1 MINVDD
7 DSGVRTITIDRPEA
21 RNALTSHDF
30 AALDL
35 ALRHTALENG
45 IGAVIVTGAGE
56 EAFCAGQ
63 DLKELP
69 DIDPRTLSSHPFHA
83 FIETLAG
90 YPKPLIAAVRGVAV
104 GAGVT
109 MLPYFD
115 FVVAATDARFQTP
128 FVKLGVPTEGGSSA
142 TLAAT
147 VGPRM
152 AARMLL
158 TAEWIPAHDAQAA
171 GLVTTVVD
179 GDEVLPAALD
189 LGRRIA
195 GLPAAAVTATK
206 RLLVEARRDGVSAA
220 LTRERAAGLDMY
232 TEPAFKAALASF
244 GPDGRDPGGA
254 GRGGW

>member
-7 DSGVRTITIDRPEA
+7 DGGVRTITIDRPEA
-21 RNALTSHDF
+21 RNALTSAAF
-30 AALDL
+30 ASLDL
-35 ALRHTALENG
+35 ALRHAALDDG
-45 IGAVIVTGAGE
+45 FRAVIVTGAGD

-69 DIDPRTLSSHPFHA
+69 DIDPAALSSHPFHA

-115 FVVAATDARFQTP
+115 FVVAASDARFQTP
-128 FVKLGVPTEGGSSA
+128 FVTLGVPTEGGSSHM
-142 TLAAT
+142 LALT
-147 VGPRM
+147 VGPRL

-158 TAEWIPAHDAQAA
+158 TGEWIPAPEAQAA

-179 GDEVLPAALD
+179 GDAVLPTAVELA
-189 LGRRIA
+189 GRLA
-195 GLPAAAVTATK
+195 NLPAAAVTATK
-206 RLLVEARRDGVSAA
+206 RLLVEARREGVSAA

-232 TEPAFKAALASF
+232 TEPAFRRALDRFDSAS
-244 GPDGRDPGGA
+244 
-254 GRGGW
+254 

>member
-1 MINVDD
+1 VINVED

-21 RNALTSHDF
+21 RNALTSAMF
-30 AALDL
+30 ASLDL
-35 ALRHTALENG
+35 ALRHAALETSLRT
-45 IGAVIVTGAGE
+45 VVVTGAGD

-69 DIDPRTLSSHPFHA
+69 DIDPPALASHPFHA

-90 YPKPLIAAVRGVAV
+90 YPKPLVAAVRGVAV

-115 FVVAATDARFQTP
+115 FVVAGSDARFQTP
-128 FVKLGVPTEGGSSA
+128 FVKLGVPTEGGSSFMLA
-142 TLAAT
+142 TT
-147 VGPRM
+147 VGPRL

-158 TAEWIPAHDAQAA
+158 TGEWILADEALSA

-179 GDEVLPAALD
+179 GDRVLGVALD
-189 LGRRIA
+189 LARRLA
-195 GLPAAAVTATK
+195 ALPAGAVTATK
-206 RLLVEARRDGVSAA
+206 RLLVEARRGGVSAA

-232 TEPAFKAALASF
+232 GEPAFRSALARF
-244 GPDGRDPGGA
+244 DGPAD
-254 GRGGW
+254 

>member
-1 MINVDD
+1 VINVED

-21 RNALTSHDF
+21 RNALTSAAF
-30 AALDL
+30 ASFDL
-35 ALRHTALENG
+35 ALRHAALEDG
-45 IGAVIVTGAGE
+45 LRAVIVTGAGD

-69 DIDPRTLSSHPFHA
+69 DIDPAALASHPFHA

-115 FVVAATDARFQTP
+115 FVVAASDARFQTP
-128 FVKLGVPTEGGSSA
+128 FVKLGVPTEGGSSHM
-142 TLAAT
+142 LAST
-147 VGPRM
+147 VGPRL

-158 TAEWIPAHDAQAA
+158 TGEWIAAQEAQAA

-179 GDEVLPAALD
+179 GDAVLPAAIELA
-189 LGRRIA
+189 RRGA
-195 GLPAAAVTATK
+195 DLPASAVTATK
-206 RLLVEARRDGVSAA
+206 RLLVEARREGVSAA

-232 TEPAFKAALASF
+232 TEPAFRRALDRF
-244 GPDGRDPGGA
+244 DRPG
-254 GRGGW
+254 

>member
-1 MINVDD
+1 MINVED

-21 RNALTSHDF
+21 RNALTSAAF
-30 AALDL
+30 ASLDL
-35 ALRHTALENG
+35 ALRHAALEDG
-45 IGAVIVTGAGE
+45 LRAVIVTGAGD

-69 DIDPRTLSSHPFHA
+69 DIDPAALASHPFHA

-115 FVVAATDARFQTP
+115 FVVAASDARFQTP
-128 FVKLGVPTEGGSSA
+128 FVKLGVPTEGGSSHM
-142 TLAAT
+142 LAST
-147 VGPRM
+147 VGPRL

-158 TAEWIPAHDAQAA
+158 TGEWIPAGEAQAA

-179 GDEVLPAALD
+179 SDAVLPAAVELA
-189 LGRRIA
+189 RRVA
-195 GLPAAAVTATK
+195 DLPASAVTATK
-206 RLLVEARRDGVSAA
+206 RLLVEARREGVSAA
-220 LTRERAAGLDMY
+220 RTRERAAGLDMY
-232 TEPAFKAALASF
+232 TEPAFRRALDRF
-244 GPDGRDPGGA
+244 DRPG
-254 GRGGW
+254 